1 MTKWHESAAANFGL
15 RAAGLA
21 LLAVAWLVAVRLHQM
36 SHTISPRDATPL
48 VMLLSA
54 VLFLCA
60 SAGGALLFVGP
71 GLWETV
77 EISERWRRLP
87 PPGYKAAEVFDAI
100 PSPRC
105 IAPGG
110 RCIEPYSR
118 ILTPGRSDP
127 A

>member
-48 VMLLSA
+48 VILLSA
-54 VLFLCA
+54 ILFLCA

-87 PPGYKAAEVFDAI
+87 PPGYEAAEVFDAI
-100 PSPRC
+100 PPR
-105 IAPGG
+105 AA
-110 RCIEPYSR
+110 SR
-118 ILTPGRSDP
+118 PEDGASSLTV
-127 A
+127 AF